1 MVVLMLALSYCYLAS
16 SVQPLFFLIKE
27 EKIVF
32 LKLSMKNLSWK
43 LSSVITAFRVGNRQY
58 FSMVCALIDVRND
71 IKRGTTRLRLVV
83 SLQSFEHFDVIF
95 MFDKDID
102 HVKLMSICF
111 FNNVDRFDVHLR
123 KSFS

>member
-1 MVVLMLALSYCYLAS
+1 MLALSYCYLAS

-58 FSMVCALIDVRND
+58 FSMVCTLIDVRND
-71 IKRGTTRLRLVV
+71 IKRGTTSRRRVV

-111 FNNVDRFDVHLR
+111 FNNIDRFDVHLR